1 MAGVANRPGK
11 GPTGDVLP
19 DLLKPGVVTVFC
31 GSAAGNCSAKQG
43 KYYADESNLFWGIL
57 AEICLTPRKFKPK
70 EYTKLAKLRIGLTDL
85 NKTQFGSDRNLSPSH
100 YNVGALCRKIEKY
113 RPRILA
119 FNGKKS
125 ARVFL
130 KKVFPKEPFKGNVK
144 DYGMQ
149 LKCRLGDTEVFVL
162 PSTSDQLEPKYWDEA
177 PWRELAALH
186 HKILAE

>member
-85 NKTQFGSDRNLSPSH
+85 NKTQFGHYNVSDRNIAPGSFAQPLQCRCPVPQDREISPPERDSGLQWEK
-100 YNVGALCRKIEKY
+100 VGRG
-113 RPRILA
+113 
-119 FNGKKS
+119 FS
-125 ARVFL
+125 
-130 KKVFPKEPFKGNVK
+130 
-144 DYGMQ
+144 
-149 LKCRLGDTEVFVL
+149 
-162 PSTSDQLEPKYWDEA
+162 
-177 PWRELAALH
+177 
-186 HKILAE
+186 